1 MPRVCGFSFFTSI
14 KTTETQSLIK
24 SEAFKNKI
32 AEILDK
38 KAQQFVASALSI
50 VSNDKNLVNADK
62 TSVFTAL
69 ITAATLDL
77 PINPAL
83 GFAHIV
89 PYGNKKEGTVKAQ
102 FQMGYKGF
110 VQLAMRSGQFKT
122 ISVSEIYEG
131 QIVSSDP
138 LKGFEFDFEKEVEK
152 TPEKI
157 VGYAAYFSLVNGFEK
172 TLYMTKEQL
181 QKHGKEFSQTYKKG
195 FGLWNEKFDAMAK
208 KTVVKLLLSK
218 YAPLSVEM
226 QKSITHDQAVIR
238 EDGGLQYIDAE
249 EPSEEEKRNELLKQE
264 GISFPQEQ

>member
-38 KAQQFVASALSI
+38 KAPQFVASALSL

-77 PINPAL
+77 PINGNL
-83 GFAHIV
+83 GFAYIIG
-89 PYGNKKEGTVKAQ
+89 YAGKAQ